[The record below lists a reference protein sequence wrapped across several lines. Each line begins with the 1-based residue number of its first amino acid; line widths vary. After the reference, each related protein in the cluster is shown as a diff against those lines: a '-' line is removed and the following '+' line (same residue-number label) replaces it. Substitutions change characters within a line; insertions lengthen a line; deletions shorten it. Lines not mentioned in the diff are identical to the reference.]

1 MKNLEQM
8 DFSELKILHYDVLRL
23 VERGQILLRA
33 INEQIMK
40 KENEQANT
48 LNAKQSPD
56 SEVKEDNSKE
66 KK

>member
-1 MKNLEQM
+1 MKNLDQM
-8 DFSELKILHYDVLRL
+8 DLSELKILHYDVLRL
-23 VERGQILLRA
+23 VEQGQIQLRA